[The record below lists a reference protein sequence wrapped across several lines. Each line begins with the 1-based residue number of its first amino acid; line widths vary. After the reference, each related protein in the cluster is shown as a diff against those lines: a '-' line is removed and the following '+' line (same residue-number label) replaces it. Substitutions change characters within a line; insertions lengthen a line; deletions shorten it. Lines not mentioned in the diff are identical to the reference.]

1 MRMIQVRGPEIEK
14 ADQKKRVKL
23 WIVRGFRSVILIA
36 VLLGLTA
43 ATRRCLQELREQKFS
58 LTSVDGLG
66 FLTACFWYGLG
77 MLPCW
82 AYWHR
87 ILKAM
92 GQKPTCLESFRAF
105 FIGQLGKYVPGKAT
119 VVALRADWVGSERT
133 RLPPAATSV
142 FIETLTMMAVGG
154 GLSCTYLIVVPQQH
168 ITGVPL
174 GPNTLA
180 ALALALMFVSG
191 VPIWPPLFR
200 KLVVMVGVKRAD
212 PEIESAL
219 KGIDLRLLLTG
230 WLLNLLAWACWGM
243 SLLMILRSLPDT
255 TASWSDWPLLTA
267 SVALAM
273 VAGFL
278 SLIPGGLGVREMVI
292 LSLLAPYGGTVALVS
307 AVMLRLAWLLTEVL
321 CAIILYIGRWIPF
334 DRDHSTRHL

>member
-1 MRMIQVRGPEIEK
+1 M
-14 ADQKKRVKL
+14 
-23 WIVRGFRSVILIA
+23 
-36 VLLGLTA
+36 
-43 ATRRCLQELREQKFS
+43 
-58 LTSVDGLG
+58 
-66 FLTACFWYGLG
+66 
-77 MLPCW
+77 
-82 AYWHR
+82 
-87 ILKAM
+87 
-92 GQKPTCLESFRAF
+92 
-105 FIGQLGKYVPGKAT
+105 
-119 VVALRADWVGSERT
+119 
-133 RLPPAATSV
+133 
-142 FIETLTMMAVGG
+142 
-154 GLSCTYLIVVPQQH
+154 VPQQH
-168 ITGVPL
+168 IAGVPL

-321 CAIILYIGRWIPF
+321 CAIILYIGRWIRNHYSNSFPCNWNETK
-334 DRDHSTRHL
+334 S